1 MNPPIE
7 WLEQQPERIAFREK
21 NNKLEQEYRRFDIDA
36 RSAMFKAL
44 SLFGASEKV
53 DDARIEWETSSEAED
68 NLMTRIYG
76 INPEMMVDGYKDVI
90 EVLQAEAYKQAA
102 IASELF
108 NSARSKEQEYKASK
122 AEYGPQTE
130 MLRTRYETLQQQ
142 NQTK

>member
-7 WLEQQPERIAFREK
+7 WLEQQPERIAHREK

-44 SLFGASEKV
+44 SLFGASEKF
-53 DDARIEWETSSEAED
+53 DDVRAVWEASSEAED
-68 NLMTRIYG
+68 DVMTKIYG

-90 EVLQAEAYKQAA
+90 KLLKAEAYKQAA
-102 IASELF
+102 VASELF

-122 AEYGPQTE
+122 AEYAPQTE
-130 MLRTRYETLQQQ
+130 MLKARYETLQ
-142 NQTK
+142 